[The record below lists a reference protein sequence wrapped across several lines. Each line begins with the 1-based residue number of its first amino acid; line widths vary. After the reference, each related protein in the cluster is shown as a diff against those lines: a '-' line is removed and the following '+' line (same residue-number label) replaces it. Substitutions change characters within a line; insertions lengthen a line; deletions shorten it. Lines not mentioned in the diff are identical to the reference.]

1 MSSLVRRTRSLAKTV
16 QHLEY
21 ELFWSGVVYNFC
33 TVHDPLE
40 GTPAMAAGLTDHVW
54 SIQELLFLKLPQ
66 KPLHGVL

>member
-1 MSSLVRRTRSLAKTV
+1 
-16 QHLEY
+16 
-21 ELFWSGVVYNFC
+21 
-33 TVHDPLE
+33 VHDTLD